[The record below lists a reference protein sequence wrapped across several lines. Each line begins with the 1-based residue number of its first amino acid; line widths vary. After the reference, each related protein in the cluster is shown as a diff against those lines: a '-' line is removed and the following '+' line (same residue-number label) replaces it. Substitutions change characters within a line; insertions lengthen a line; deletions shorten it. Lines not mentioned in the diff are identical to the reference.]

1 MSEEQ
6 TMAFRQAAETDANLR
21 EKIKSATQLKAVWV
35 HDGDVDTQKEAD
47 AVVAIAKEA
56 GFTITVEEALHFFW
70 KIMGLLNSSISFRA
84 LKSKSD
90 TLQYLVCLMIL

>member
-1 MSEEQ
+1 MRNIKGYLKWQAFGFKLGFFVKSPMSEEQ

-56 GFTITVEEALHFFW
+56 GFTITVEEALQ
-70 KIMGLLNSSISFRA
+70 SF
-84 LKSKSD
+84 
-90 TLQYLVCLMIL
+90 

>member
-6 TMAFRQAAETDANLR
+6 LKSFWKVVENDTNLR
-21 EKIKSATQLKAVWV
+21 EKIKSSTQLKAVWL

-56 GFTITVEEALHFFW
+56 GFTITVEEALE
-70 KIMGLLNSSISFRA
+70 SF
-84 LKSKSD
+84 
-90 TLQYLVCLMIL
+90 

>member
-6 TMAFRQAAETDANLR
+6 LKSFWKAVENDTKLR
-21 EKIKSATQLKAVWV
+21 EKIKSSTQLKAVWL

-56 GFTITVEEALHFFW
+56 GFTITVEEALE
-70 KIMGLLNSSISFRA
+70 SF
-84 LKSKSD
+84 
-90 TLQYLVCLMIL
+90 

>member
-6 TMAFRQAAETDANLR
+6 LKSFWKVVENDTNLR
-21 EKIKSATQLKAVWV
+21 EKIKSSTQLKSVWL

-56 GFTITVEEALHFFW
+56 GFTITVEEALE
-70 KIMGLLNSSISFRA
+70 SF
-84 LKSKSD
+84 
-90 TLQYLVCLMIL
+90 

>member
-6 TMAFRQAAETDANLR
+6 LKSFWKVVENDTNLR
-21 EKIKSATQLKAVWV
+21 EKIKSSTQLKAVWL

-56 GFTITVEEALHFFW
+56 GFTIAVEEALE
-70 KIMGLLNSSISFRA
+70 SF
-84 LKSKSD
+84 
-90 TLQYLVCLMIL
+90 

>member
-6 TMAFRQAAETDANLR
+6 LKSFWKAVENDSNLR
-21 EKIKSATQLKAVWV
+21 EKIKSSTQLKAVWL

-56 GFTITVEEALHFFW
+56 GFTITVEEALE
-70 KIMGLLNSSISFRA
+70 SF
-84 LKSKSD
+84 
-90 TLQYLVCLMIL
+90 

>member
-6 TMAFRQAAETDANLR
+6 TKAFWQAAETDANLR

-35 HDGDVDTQKEAD
+35 HDGDVDTQREAD

-56 GFTITVEEALHFFW
+56 GFTITVEEALQSFW
-70 KIMGLLNSSISFRA
+70 KIRGPF
-84 LKSKSD
+84 K
-90 TLQYLVCLMIL
+90 IL

>member
-6 TMAFRQAAETDANLR
+6 LKSFWKLVENDTNLR
-21 EKIKSATQLKAVWV
+21 EKIKSSTQLKAVWL

-56 GFTITVEEALHFFW
+56 GFTITVEEALESFW
-70 KIMGLLNSSISFRA
+70 SN
-84 LKSKSD
+84 
-90 TLQYLVCLMIL
+90 

>member
-6 TMAFRQAAETDANLR
+6 TKAFWQAAENDASLR
-21 EKIKSATQLKAVWV
+21 EKIKSATNLKVVWQ

-56 GFTITVEEALHFFW
+56 GFTITVEEALQ
-70 KIMGLLNSSISFRA
+70 SF
-84 LKSKSD
+84 
-90 TLQYLVCLMIL
+90 

>member
-6 TMAFRQAAETDANLR
+6 LKSFWKAVENDTNLR
-21 EKIKSATQLKAVWV
+21 EKIKSSTQLKAVWL

-56 GFTITVEEALHFFW
+56 GFTITVEEALE
-70 KIMGLLNSSISFRA
+70 SF
-84 LKSKSD
+84 
-90 TLQYLVCLMIL
+90 

>member
-6 TMAFRQAAETDANLR
+6 LKSFWKVVENDANLR
-21 EKIKSATQLKAVWV
+21 EKIKSSTQLKAVWL

-56 GFTITVEEALHFFW
+56 GFTITVEEALE
-70 KIMGLLNSSISFRA
+70 SF
-84 LKSKSD
+84 
-90 TLQYLVCLMIL
+90 

>member
-6 TMAFRQAAETDANLR
+6 LKSFWKLVENDTNLR
-21 EKIKSATQLKAVWV
+21 EKIKSSTQLKAVWL

-56 GFTITVEEALHFFW
+56 GFTITVEEALE
-70 KIMGLLNSSISFRA
+70 SF
-84 LKSKSD
+84 
-90 TLQYLVCLMIL
+90 